1 MNIVTVL
8 IISYVIQIGLGVY
21 GYFNMQV
28 RTVQEQKL
36 RRTVLLFVLIPG
48 TYVSVIVQ
56 VVAIAMYH
64 YRGARDEEAS
74 SRLKSSFSSDDS
86 RPRQSGA
93 RAPENP
99 FDTGDDSARPSTAS
113 GVSPLDPGDSDETAS
128 QTPPSDNPFE

>member
-8 IISYVIQIGLGVY
+8 IISYVIQIGLGAY
-21 GYFNMQV
+21 GYLNMQV

-36 RRTVLLFVLIPG
+36 RRTVLIFALLPCM
-48 TYVSVIVQ
+48 YASVIIQ
-56 VVAIAMYH
+56 VVAIAMYR

-99 FDTGDDSARPSTAS
+99 FDTGDDTTGPSTAS
-113 GVSPLDPGDSDETAS
+113 GLSPLGPGDGDETAT
-128 QTPPSDNPFE
+128 QTPPSDNPFG